1 MKIGDMTNEQFKSF
15 LEGLVGKELPISG
28 GKGISMED
36 ALVIDV
42 ASEGMNMDIEGMIV
56 RALFPGHRQTG
67 QALMGDDNGHKFDR
81 ITVTGPGGDKAI
93 YFDITSSF
101 GHFSNGPVFKDGKLI
116 SY

>member
-1 MKIGDMTNEQFKSF
+1 
-15 LEGLVGKELPISG
+15 
-28 GKGISMED
+28 
-36 ALVIDV
+36 
-42 ASEGMNMDIEGMIV
+42 
-56 RALFPGHRQTG
+56 
-67 QALMGDDNGHKFDR
+67 MGDDNGHKFDR